1 MDSRYEVFASN
12 GKGVFSTVVRA
23 RDTAR
28 RDIEGRYPEVA
39 IKLIRSNE
47 TMFKAAQTEVQVLK
61 LLGSTDPENHK
72 NVIRMLRHFEYRNHM
87 CLVFE
92 AMVSKISE
100 ISRGKTRCL
109 SNAFISPNTA
119 SFVVMLLPFLTSS
132 FPIRVSFLPCRR

>member
-1 MDSRYEVFASN
+1 MDGRYEVFASN

-28 RDIEGRYPEVA
+28 AKDEHGRQPEVA

-61 LLGSTDPENHK
+61 LLGAADPENHK

-92 AMVSKISE
+92 PMVRM
-100 ISRGKTRCL
+100 RGGPS
-109 SNAFISPNTA
+109 SNIRGIMQDFKAE
-119 SFVVMLLPFLTSS
+119 LLRP
-132 FPIRVSFLPCRR
+132 